1 MVVELCIISFAMTG
15 AEREGVLALSS
26 GVIASAESEPVS
38 YQQLYL
44 LNWCDLCTW
53 IIAPTVDVFMH
64 VCVCLMQDVPF
75 SRVFAYQKPE
85 TAVVS

>member
-1 MVVELCIISFAMTG
+1 MVVGLHVISSAMTG
-15 AEREGVLALSS
+15 AEREGALALSS
-26 GVIASAESEPVS
+26 GVIAPAESEPVS

-44 LNWCDLCTW
+44 LNWCDLFSW
-53 IIAPTVDVFMH
+53 IIAATVDVFMH